1 MSTTERKRS
10 RAGGAGK
17 RGASPMPMRTT
28 AEIEADSV
36 SRTVREL
43 NRRRALIEENVR
55 ARMARG
61 ETFPA
66 RAPSF
71 DLAEHLRDF
80 VRDAVQ
86 SGEVL
91 YDPATGLAY
100 VKEASHPPFPD
111 VGEPGWGTAEWDA
124 EAERRRL
131 IRERESNLKF
141 ALGDPRL
148 QAHALLWLD
157 APAVET
163 GMLSRW
169 GADDMARDFGIIAF
183 GVEGAPPPVVRRV
196 RDIQPKLRAPNF
208 NGPTREE
215 VRAEVW
221 EAALVIAVVNG
232 ATHWHEHA
240 DSFACVHYVIR
251 QFEAG
256 VGELAPENV
265 LARFRAPKT
274 GAVGAAAKLMES
286 LRLDHIKREYWPP
299 KARIGAGR
307 SKSAWGAARDFARA
321 FGVKFVEKPSQL
333 GRRKN

>member
-169 GADDMARDFGIIAF
+169 GAARHSECDAQHGSLVASPPRTRPRDDRGRALPRGLRGRAHASRGRENDRERRRRRTGCRT
-183 GVEGAPPPVVRRV
+183 EGAPARTSDGSELHRRRARRGRVASRQPPGPEPRTLSVVRR
-196 RDIQPKLRAPNF
+196 RRRRELRA
-208 NGPTREE
+208 
-215 VRAEVW
+215 A
-221 EAALVIAVVNG
+221 
-232 ATHWHEHA
+232 
-240 DSFACVHYVIR
+240 
-251 QFEAG
+251 
-256 VGELAPENV
+256 
-265 LARFRAPKT
+265 
-274 GAVGAAAKLMES
+274 
-286 LRLDHIKREYWPP
+286 
-299 KARIGAGR
+299 
-307 SKSAWGAARDFARA
+307 
-321 FGVKFVEKPSQL
+321 
-333 GRRKN
+333 